1 MSGPLCVDHLM
12 LRVADLPRS
21 RAFFAA
27 ALAPLGI
34 AVAMEGPGG
43 GVGFGISGKPSFW
56 IAPGGPTRPPAHV
69 AFRAAS
75 RAAVDAFH
83 AAAVAAGGT
92 DNGAP
97 GLRLH
102 YRPDYYGAFV
112 RDPDGHNIEA
122 VCFT

>member
-1 MSGPLCVDHLM
+1 MPPDDSGKPAGGC
-12 LRVADLPRS
+12 
-21 RAFFAA
+21 
-27 ALAPLGI
+27 GI
-34 AVAMEGPGG
+34 G
-43 GVGFGISGKPSFW
+43 GKPSFW
-56 IAPGGPTRPPAHV
+56 IGAGGPTQPPTHV

-112 RDPDGHNIEA
+112 RDPDGHNIGA